1 MQTLVIGSTGQEVIT
16 WQQYLNSQGYALTA
30 DGNFGPATE
39 AATKNFQ
46 QRHGLVVD
54 GEVGPITFNFAAS
67 LDEPA
72 PNLIK
77 SNLDVLTWI
86 KQNLRIQITVAITGT
101 SFTEDWLAA
110 LACRET
116 GGLLTKYVNSGNT
129 TVALLAPLM
138 KGDYTNGEYH
148 GYSFWQIDI
157 RSFPDFINS
166 GDWVNS
172 QKAAVQAVSVL
183 NTMKKSL
190 IELGIAKY
198 SLPNDGDD
206 RATTASYNCGS
217 GNVMKALEEGQ
228 NVDYF
233 TANQNYS
240 SQVFSFR
247 AMYLSIK

>member
-1 MQTLVIGSTGQEVIT
+1 MQTLTINSQGPEVIT
-16 WQQYLNSQGYALTA
+16 WQQYLNSQGYSLTI
-30 DGNFGPATE
+30 DGNFGAATE
-39 AATKNFQ
+39 AATKDFQ
-46 QRHGLVVD
+46 LKHGLVVD
-54 GEVGPITFNFAAS
+54 GVVGPITFNFAVS
-67 LDEPA
+67 LDKPA

-86 KQNLRIQITVAITGT
+86 KQNLKIQITVAITGT

-110 LACRET
+110 IACRET
-116 GGLLTKYVNSGNT
+116 GGLITKYVNAGST

-138 KGDYTNGEYH
+138 KGDYTNGEFH
-148 GYSFWQIDI
+148 GYSFWQVDS

-172 QKAAVQAVSVL
+172 QKSAIQVVSIL

-190 IELGIAKY
+190 SNLDIAKY
-198 SLPNDGDD
+198 ALPGDGND

-217 GNVMKALEEGQ
+217 GNVMKALEEGHDI
-228 NVDYF
+228 DYF
-233 TANQNYS
+233 TADQNYS

-247 AMYLSIK
+247 VLYLSI